1 MLRALT
7 PTLFPP
13 PGLALLHDL
22 CRDARSRD
30 PHRWARAASDGLRT
44 GHRRIA
50 TAAEQRPGAVGS
62 HGAQVNRGVRWLRQR
77 ATTAS
82 GTTLRPRPMGRARA
96 WRSAPVARRCLGK
109 ARPGPAGWALP
120 VARAGTCTTAASS
133 RSSSS
138 SAAWAAVARAAIC
151 SSVTC
156 ASIRMRAAAVRPTAG
171 SSASSSTI
179 PRHAPAS
186 SSSLKSSDQLLQ
198 LVEAGEKRCAIRTA
212 VSAPGSRRGHGG
224 LGDTAGALRGMVRS

>member
-44 GHRRIA
+44 GHRRTA

-120 VARAGTCTTAASS
+120 VARAGTCIKAASS

-138 SAAWAAVARAAIC
+138 SAAWAAVARA
-151 SSVTC
+151 
-156 ASIRMRAAAVRPTAG
+156 RP
-171 SSASSSTI
+171 
-179 PRHAPAS
+179 
-186 SSSLKSSDQLLQ
+186 
-198 LVEAGEKRCAIRTA
+198 
-212 VSAPGSRRGHGG
+212 SAPPSRARPSGCGPRPLGPRRGPPPPPPPFP
-224 LGDTAGALRGMVRS
+224 DMPPPRPPP